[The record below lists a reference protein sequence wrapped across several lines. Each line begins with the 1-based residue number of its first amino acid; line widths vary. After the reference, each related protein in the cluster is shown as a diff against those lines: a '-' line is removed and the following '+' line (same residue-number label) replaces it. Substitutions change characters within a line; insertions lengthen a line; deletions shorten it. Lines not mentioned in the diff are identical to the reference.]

1 MTSSSDRRR
10 LMRVQLDTPITARL
24 AASRVVLVDISP
36 EGARIEHTFPLY
48 RGKTVS
54 LSFTAGSLHVA
65 VACTVVRCKI
75 EKHDD
80 KVAYFSGLKFLAI
93 QDGSLDALRSMI
105 TAAVERDFEARQQLT
120 VNVL

>member
-1 MTSSSDRRR
+1 
-10 LMRVQLDTPITARL
+10 MRVQLDTPITAKL

-65 VACTVVRCKI
+65 VACTVVRCMI

>member
-10 LMRVQLDTPITARL
+10 LMRVQLDTPITAKL